1 MTPQQRTAVRAVRLH
16 ADADGRIGPATDL
29 ATAECLA
36 GQAAAGA
43 RVHLH
48 TAAFTGPL
56 TEWAHTLGRGAPGGV
71 VLAADAPARPLA
83 DLLADRLTGCPAV
96 VCGPD
101 ELAGALARVTGAS
114 PAPGASPYA
123 ARVLTPAQAGLAGV
137 RARAG
142 DTLADLELLAR
153 RATRPTEVALRP
165 VSAGDGTWAPEGD
178 LVAGLGGLADRLARA
193 RLVPRPR
200 LSPAELTPA
209 AAEAL
214 AAAGITR
221 ATLAATARAG
231 EEHRLRAAFSAASAA
246 GLTCAV
252 EFTVPGVGGES
263 GRRPDALGAA
273 AEQVARLLRACPDAV
288 PDASAALLAGLPTL
302 AAFAGVP
309 PHAAAAAEL
318 RRHRRTLRAFA
329 HRALVGGYG
338 ATAISAGAH
347 DLWWEHSEPVAAHAG
362 WAADVVAAGGTVLTP
377 AEGAGTVAHA
387 PAVPADA
394 AGPVRGY
401 AEADP
406 REPGPGVLLIRT
418 EADRD
423 ALLADADAA
432 RRRGALPARL
442 FDPAPMLAGLC
453 RLGREGCPAERGRRL
468 YVDPRGRV
476 RGGPHGPVLGKV
488 GEPLEEL
495 RAALRERP
503 TTGCAC
509 RPPGWEPTS
518 PRPWLDRV
526 LDAARS
532 VAALRA
538 ADARGEHPAPAP
550 TRSGG
555 DGTLAVSGLGGAL
568 GHTAAP
574 APRWPAGLVLL
585 RDGGAHL
592 LHHGPSG
599 TWASL
604 PAPLAVLVEVHLDL
618 GAAAADHL
626 ARHHAMS
633 AEAAAAALERAAAA
647 LARLTP
653 SPTHATTPD
662 TSSTDGGDQP

>member
-1 MTPQQRTAVRAVRLH
+1 MTPRQRTAVRAVRLR

-29 ATAECLA
+29 AAAECLA

-56 TEWAHTLGRGAPGGV
+56 TEWARTLGRGAPGAV
-71 VLAADAPARPLA
+71 VLAADPTARPLA
-83 DLLADRLTGCPAV
+83 DLLAERLTGGSADRPAV
-96 VCGPD
+96 VCDPG
-101 ELAGALARVTGAS
+101 ELAGALARVTGS
-114 PAPGASPYA
+114 APGNGASPYA
-123 ARVLTPAQAGLAGV
+123 ARVLTPAQAALAGV
-137 RARAG
+137 RARAA

-153 RATRPTEVALRP
+153 RANGPIEVALRP
-165 VSAGDGTWAPEGD
+165 AAAGDGTWAPEGE

-214 AAAGITR
+214 AASGIAR
-221 ATLAATARAG
+221 ATIAATAQAG
-231 EEHRLRAAFSAASAA
+231 EEHRLRAALSAATAA
-246 GLTCAV
+246 GLSCAV
-252 EFTVPGVGGES
+252 EFTVPGPKGES
-263 GRRPDALGAA
+263 GGPPEASPTA
-273 AEQVARLLRACPDAV
+273 AEHVARLLRACPDAV
-288 PDASAALLAGLPTL
+288 PDLPAAPLAALAAR

-329 HRALVGGYG
+329 RRALVGGYG

-347 DLWWEHSEPVAAHAG
+347 DLWWEHSEAVAAHAG
-362 WAADVVAAGGTVLTP
+362 WVADVVAAGGTVLTP
-377 AEGAGTVAHA
+377 A
-387 PAVPADA
+387 DA

-401 AEADP
+401 ADADT
-406 REPGPGVLLIRT
+406 RAPGPGVLLIRT

-432 RRRGALPARL
+432 RRRGVFPARL
-442 FDPAPMLAGLC
+442 FDPAPTLAGLC
-453 RLGREGCPAERGRRL
+453 RLGRGGCPAERGRRL

-495 RAALRERP
+495 RAALRER
-503 TTGCAC
+503 TAAGCSC
-509 RPPGWEPTS
+509 LPSGWAPAA
-518 PRPWLDRV
+518 PRLWLDRV

-538 ADARGEHPAPAP
+538 LAARGEHPAPASAP
-550 TRSGG
+550 SSSDGG
-555 DGTLAVSGLGGAL
+555 PLAVSGLGGAL
-568 GHTAAP
+568 GHAAAP
-574 APRWPAGLVLL
+574 APRWPEGLVLL

-599 TWASL
+599 TWARL
-604 PAPLAVLVEVHLDL
+604 PAPLAVLVELRLDL
-618 GAAAADHL
+618 GPAAADHL

-633 AEAAAAALERAAAA
+633 ARTAAAALERAGAA
-647 LARLTP
+647 LERLTA
-653 SPTHATTPD
+653 SPATSPD
-662 TSSTDGGDQP
+662 TGSTDGDDQP